1 MNLYVGNLDYGITD
15 EDLREVF
22 QEYGEVTSVKV
33 IFDRETNRS
42 KGFAFVEM
50 ANNEEGQKAIDELN
64 GALLEDR
71 PLRVNEARE
80 REQRPNRNFGGGGG
94 GGGFKPRSNNFNRD
108 DRQKRYDRDRKS
120 TRLNSSH

>member
-80 REQRPNRNFGGGGG
+80 REQRPSNRNFGGGG

-108 DRQKRYDRDRKS
+108 DRQKRYDRD
-120 TRLNSSH
+120 

>member
-22 QEYGEVTSVKV
+22 QEYGEVTAVKV
-33 IFDRETNRS
+33 IIDRETKRS

-50 ANNEEGQKAIDELN
+50 ANNDEGQKAINELN

-80 REQRPNRNFGGGGG
+80 REERPRNFGGGGG
-94 GGGFKPRSNNFNRD
+94 GGFKQRDGRFNRD
-108 DRQKRYDRDRKS
+108 DRPKRFDRD
-120 TRLNSSH
+120 

>member
-94 GGGFKPRSNNFNRD
+94 GGYGGDRRGGGGGRSPRSS
-108 DRQKRYDRDRKS
+108 Y
-120 TRLNSSH
+120 